1 MEREERMTAVE
12 IKKKICELRDNR
24 LEMDF
29 EEYTRQYSLL
39 CYKLECAKARE
50 AGRWEQGTQQTYH
63 LEIDRSYNKNY

>member
-1 MEREERMTAVE
+1 MTVSE
-12 IKKKICELRDNR
+12 IKQKIFELRDNR

-50 AGRWEQGTQQTYH
+50 EGRWEQGTPQTYH